1 MAKLIKDP
9 SIKPIPKPIRF
20 LLITFFSLGVL
31 PIVPALVGYGFIP
44 SLEGISKLSNA
55 SIFCGTLSAI
65 ICLCL
70 ALFRTEPSI
79 VGEGKWAILVL
90 IGPIFGFALG
100 YQVLFAIPMMM
111 AVVNGHAVEYQYTVW
126 AVKPHGSKHCRSKI
140 TLEETPLLFNSLCGV
155 SSEIIN
161 SVARGAKIKVAG
173 RGNSL
178 GVFPQRLTVTR

>member
-31 PIVPALVGYGFIP
+31 PIVPAFVGYGFVP

-55 SIFCGTLSAI
+55 SIFCGALSAV

-111 AVVNGHAVEYQYTVW
+111 AVVSGHDIEYQYTVW
-126 AVKPHGSKHCRSKI
+126 AVKPHGSKHCHSKI
-140 TLEETPLLFNSLCGV
+140 ILEETPLLFDSLCGV
-155 SSEIIN
+155 SSEIMN
-161 SVARGAKIKVAG
+161 SVAKGAKIKVAG

-178 GVFPQRLTVTR
+178 GVFPQRVTLTQ